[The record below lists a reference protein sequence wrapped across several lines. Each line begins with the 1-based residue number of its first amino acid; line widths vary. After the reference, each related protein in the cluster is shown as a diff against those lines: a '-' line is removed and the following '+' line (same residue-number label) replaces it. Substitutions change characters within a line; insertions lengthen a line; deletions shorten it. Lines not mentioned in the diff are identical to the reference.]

1 MSLSEKEKQKKIL
14 DYLNKKFKENP
25 DNDVDDETIAKECN
39 LDTKEAKGL
48 CILLEQDNLIEHTMS
63 AGKFRFYKINSTGK
77 KELEK
82 TKNFDDS
89 NIQSY
94 VILKN
99 LEQTIR
105 RFIEQELS
113 EINKNWWKQ
122 LIPVDVKRDAEER
135 KNIDE
140 SRKNWD
146 FKKQSL
152 INYINFTDYAKII
165 IMKNNWKEV
174 FQYIFHDKNK
184 IDSKLKE
191 IEPIRNAI
199 SHTRDLDTTEE
210 LQLKFYSEEILRAIS
225 YYYDNKEMI
234 LKDKLRIKKP
244 ISLPQISVSFDR
256 FVYPLHSTVHMR
268 TNMPKVISG
277 ELITFQVFN
286 SKGKLLVE
294 KQIDPEKY
302 DNEELKSVGL
312 YQTSFIMDGDDW
324 KIGEEYVVKAKHSTT
339 EAKDFTRIDA
349 RKPVLQSDKS
359 VYVWGSD
366 MILTVIDPDA
376 DKDNQIPEIVGNRND
391 SKLIIQS
398 SKGKIENYCLKET
411 GDSTG
416 IFQGI
421 LGFIGVNDD
430 GTKEPCD
437 FEGLTISETQGTEFD
452 DGFLEVSKY
461 DELKITYE
469 NATGKAELTV
479 YVIKDPENIP
489 K

>member
-1 MSLSEKEKQKKIL
+1 MKIL
-14 DYLNKKFKENP
+14 DCLNKKFKENP
-25 DNDVDDETIAKECN
+25 EYDVDDETIAKECN
-39 LDTKEAKGL
+39 LDVKEVKGL
-48 CILLEQDNLIEHTMS
+48 CILMEQDNLIDHTTS
-63 AGKFRFYKINSTGK
+63 AGQFRFYKINSTGK

-82 TKNFDDS
+82 TEKVDDL
-89 NIQSY
+89 NTQSY

-99 LEQTIR
+99 LEQIIR
-105 RFIEQELS
+105 KLIEQELS

-122 LIPVDVKRDAEER
+122 LIPGDVKQDAEGR
-135 KNIDE
+135 KNDDE
-140 SRKNWD
+140 SRKDWN

-152 INYINFTDYAKII
+152 INYIDFTEYAKII
-165 IMKNNWKEV
+165 IRKNNWNDV
-174 FQYIFHDKNK
+174 FQYVFRDKNK

-199 SHTRDLDTTEE
+199 SHTRDLDATEE
-210 LQLKFYSEEILRAIS
+210 RQLKFYSEEILRSIS
-225 YYYDNKEMI
+225 YYYDNKETI

-244 ISLPQISVSFDR
+244 ISLPQISVAFDR
-256 FVYPLHSTVHMR
+256 IVYPLHSTVYMR
-268 TNMPKVISG
+268 ANMPEVISG
-277 ELITFQVFN
+277 EPIIFQVFN

-302 DNEELKSVGL
+302 DNEELKSAGL
-312 YQTSFIMDGDDW
+312 YQTSFIMDDDGW
-324 KIGEEYVVKAKHSTT
+324 EVGEEYVVIAKHSTT
-339 EAKDFTRIDA
+339 EAQDFTRIDA

-359 VYVWGSD
+359 VYAWGSD

-376 DKDNQIPEIVGNRND
+376 DKDNQVPEIIGDRND

-398 SKGKIENYCLKET
+398 SKGKIENYRLKET
-411 GDSTG
+411 GDGTA

-430 GTKEPCD
+430 GTKEPYD
-437 FEGLTISETQGTEFD
+437 FEGKAVSKTQGNEYD
-452 DGFLEVSKY
+452 DGFLEVSQY

-479 YVIKDPENIP
+479 FVIKNLENIP